1 MLKILLE
8 KERECINLACLAML
22 QHEKKSLLEYKNWL
36 PDYEPEIKISE
47 ITFSNFVWKESL
59 SGKLIQLIAIPFI
72 LFLVL
77 LIISLS
83 PIIYLIEVWGYQE
96 RKNSV
101 KKKIRDLDSKVKHDA
116 SEIDI
121 DNTSSFYL
129 LWDRFGLTSHYDDA
143 ERLQVLSTWVEVLYG
158 QPILDSLE
166 LENRVAK
173 IRAAQSK
180 AEECNRL

>member
-1 MLKILLE
+1 
-8 KERECINLACLAML
+8 
-22 QHEKKSLLEYKNWL
+22 
-36 PDYEPEIKISE
+36 
-47 ITFSNFVWKESL
+47 
-59 SGKLIQLIAIPFI
+59 
-72 LFLVL
+72 
-77 LIISLS
+77 
-83 PIIYLIEVWGYQE
+83 
-96 RKNSV
+96 
-101 KKKIRDLDSKVKHDA
+101 
-116 SEIDI
+116 
-121 DNTSSFYL
+121 L